1 MFVSRYA
8 GFIMKWP
15 LLKLPP
21 GLLRTDGIPGL
32 SGFRTRYPIALDLF
46 EGEIQALQLQ
56 KTVKGLGVKA
66 IFRCEAEEAAESSG
80 AGGPACWKRIRKSGF
95 SGRSAVAHVPA
106 QDISVFPIRFQIEG
120 RETLEGAIVRE
131 SRRHLPFQIEEAV
144 LDYPCVTPCTN
155 GSEAAESYKAIVIAV
170 HREKIKEYLAEM
182 EKTGFIVEALEYGVC
197 SLIRLHSYLHT
208 IESEPVILCH
218 IGRKNSIITV
228 ANRESIL
235 GQRTISFGFDAISDR
250 IASNFGLSGNLR
262 GIVSLLKKYG
272 LAFDQETKTDRKKE
286 GENSGVY
293 RAFYQVITP
302 RVDEMIHE
310 VHKLVSYVRA
320 EGQNPAFKAIY
331 FYGYGALINGLEA
344 YVEKRMNIPVKSSD
358 PFSGINPGKEAAV
371 DEIPQGAPVALM
383 MGLALRKVPWV

>member
-1 MFVSRYA
+1 MIAVQERGVRQEIFQSIRSSIQELHEDKVILEDVNGAPFLFKSRDAQVWARIFYRSMRDFSVEELQQEIKKLWVLMPNDAVLYLFYPELDRQQILRMNGFSDRLSFFEYA
-8 GFIMKWP
+8 G
-15 LLKLPP
+15 
-21 GLLRTDGIPGL
+21 
-32 SGFRTRYPIALDLF
+32 
-46 EGEIQALQLQ
+46 
-56 KTVKGLGVKA
+56 LG
-66 IFRCEAEEAAESSG
+66 G
-80 AGGPACWKRIRKSGF
+80 
-95 SGRSAVAHVPA
+95 
-106 QDISVFPIRFQIEG
+106 
-120 RETLEGAIVRE
+120 
-131 SRRHLPFQIEEAV
+131 
-144 LDYPCVTPCTN
+144 
-155 GSEAAESYKAIVIAV
+155 
-170 HREKIKEYLAEM
+170 AEM